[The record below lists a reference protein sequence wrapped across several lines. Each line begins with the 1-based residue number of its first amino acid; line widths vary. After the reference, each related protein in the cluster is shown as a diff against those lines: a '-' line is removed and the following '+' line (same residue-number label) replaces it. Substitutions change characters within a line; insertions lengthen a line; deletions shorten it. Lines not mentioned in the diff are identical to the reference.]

1 MLLVDRTSLSQRLQP
16 LTSRQRV
23 AFAASCAQRLAPCFL
38 ASPWV
43 QRERP
48 RDVGLVG
55 QLLAELWVAATAT
68 GAPAERIASLV
79 GGVERMPE
87 LTAYEEPRG
96 RSFWPAHAL
105 EVIAYAGQSWRESQP
120 RSVLDCAQRVFDTA
134 SILDQEL
141 DPDPP
146 DPLEEIIAF
155 IDHGRPISHPPDG
168 PFQARELQRQQ
179 EDLAMISAAAPANW
193 ETVLTEMRR
202 ASEVYA
208 QDFLAALATTHD

>member
-1 MLLVDRTSLSQRLQP
+1 MLDLDLNSLSRRLHPLSRQQRL
-16 LTSRQRV
+16 

-48 RDVGLVG
+48 EDVRLAG
-55 QLLAELWVAATAT
+55 QLLAELWIAAT

-87 LTAYEEPRG
+87 LTAYESPRG

-105 EVIAYAGQSWRESQP
+105 VAIAYAGQSWGESRP
-120 RSVLDCAQRVFDTA
+120 RSLLDCAQHAFDTA
-134 SILDQEL
+134 TILDEEL

-155 IDHGRPISHPPDG
+155 IDHGRPMSHPPDG

-179 EDLAMISAAAPANW
+179 EDLAMISTAAPANW
-193 ETVLTEMRR
+193 ERVLTEMRH
-202 ASEVYA
+202 ASEAYA
-208 QDFLAALATTHD
+208 QDFLAALATTHE